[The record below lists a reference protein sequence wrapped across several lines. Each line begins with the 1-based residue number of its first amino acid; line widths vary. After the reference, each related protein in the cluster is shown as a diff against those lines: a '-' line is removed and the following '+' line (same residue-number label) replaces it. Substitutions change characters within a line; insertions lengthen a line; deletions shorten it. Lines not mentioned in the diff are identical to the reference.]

1 MAIKRGKVKSQT
13 AIEYLI
19 TYGWVIIV
27 IAVILGGLIAL
38 GVFNPSS
45 YVTSNT
51 CIITPDFNC
60 NTAILSENGIL
71 FLNLQQATSSPINI
85 TSIACSTNSSTN
97 TVTRVSP
104 QVYLGSGENHTFE
117 LPCYSNG
124 YQFSGHLGDIYH
136 GYIIVNYTNVEYDI
150 QHISV
155 GTLILKVQVALPVTT
170 TTTITTTTSTSSTST
185 STTSTTSTSTTSS
198 IPPSVTYVPITLSN
212 AQGVPTPAPFQQ
224 MISFDPSSYS
234 SYESADLGN
243 IRFYQ
248 GSTELYSWCES
259 GCTNSSSD
267 AVFWV
272 NLPSGI
278 SANSNTVINMDF
290 ESVGANYDGVFAGE
304 APQLSPTYGEYDN
317 GADVFTKYGGGGSN
331 GWSQFTFVGGT
342 WTTVNGYLQQISTSG
357 GYAGGPTALIEST
370 VYPNSG
376 SYVIGMAFNYT
387 TKADARVGIVAVATP
402 TTAPDT
408 YAYRFI
414 GQQGDN
420 GVGFLSFLNDMV
432 AWVVDNSYQGS
443 VSTPYT
449 MVVTDAAGTWSGSL
463 YSGYGEGTA
472 PLTSLSPRS
481 YTAAND
487 KGATSGYVGISAAYY
502 SGSVSADPVN
512 IMWFYLRAYPPGG
525 VMPGASFG

>member
-243 IRFYQ
+243 IRFFS
-248 GSTELYSWCES
+248 GVNELHSWCES
-259 GCTNSSSD
+259 GCTNSSSS
-267 AVFWV
+267 AIFWV
-272 NLPSGI
+272 NLPAGVPAS
-278 SANSNTVINMDF
+278 SNTALSMGF
-290 ESVGANYDGVFAGE
+290 ESVGTNYDGVFAGE

-317 GADVFTKYGGGGSN
+317 GASVFSFYDN
-331 GWSQFTFVGGT
+331 FAGT
-342 WTTVNGYLQQISTSG
+342 HISGAWDT
-357 GYAGGPTALIEST
+357 AGG
-370 VYPNSG
+370 
-376 SYVIGMAFNYT
+376 
-387 TKADARVGIVAVATP
+387 
-402 TTAPDT
+402 
-408 YAYRFI
+408 AYSV
-414 GQQGDN
+414 DN
-420 GVGFLSFLNDMV
+420 GLIITPANLVGESFSLN
-432 AWVVDNSYQGS
+432 SKY
-443 VSTPYT
+443 
-449 MVVTDAAGTWSGSL
+449 
-463 YSGYGEGTA
+463 TA
-472 PLTSLSPRS
+472 PLVIDTLQYFTTTGSPNYLGISFTNMTSTTYDYS
-481 YTAAND
+481 
-487 KGATSGYVGISAAYY
+487 SGYYTQIEGGKQLLCSTGGAPATCGSPSDTANPNQYTEQVTTLEVNGAKSAAALQNYGNMVVNNNPT
-502 SGSVSADPVN
+502 SSASEYPGYMGYATTGQT
-512 IMWFYLRAYPPGG
+512 ILSYWFRIRAYPPNG
-525 VMPGASFG
+525 VMPTVTLG

>member
-1 MAIKRGKVKSQT
+1 MHRLKSQS
-13 AIEYLI
+13 AMEYLM
-19 TYGWVIIV
+19 TYGW
-27 IAVILGGLIAL
+27 
-38 GVFNPSS
+38 
-45 YVTSNT
+45 
-51 CIITPDFNC
+51 
-60 NTAILSENGIL
+60 AILIVAVVLGALFELGIFSGTTFGGNACIPASGYLCNNPVLSTNGL
-71 FLNLQQATSSPINI
+71 LSVSFGEVGYQI
-85 TSIACSTNSSTN
+85 TITGVSCSTNSTAPS
-97 TVTRVSP
+97 SF
-104 QVYLGSGENHTFE
+104 QSADILMESGQIENLNFNCP
-117 LPCYSNG
+117 LPSN
-124 YQFSGHLGDIYH
+124 QLDTPFSGYLFIEYNTL
-136 GYIIVNYTNVEYDI
+136 NYPT
-150 QHISV
+150 
-155 GTLILKVQVALPVTT
+155 QVVRFATVATKALLSGAP
-170 TTTITTTTSTSSTST
+170 SAAS
-185 STTSTTSTSTTSS
+185 SS
-198 IPPSVTYVPITLSN
+198 ISNVPITLSN

-224 MISFDPSSYS
+224 MISFNPSSYS